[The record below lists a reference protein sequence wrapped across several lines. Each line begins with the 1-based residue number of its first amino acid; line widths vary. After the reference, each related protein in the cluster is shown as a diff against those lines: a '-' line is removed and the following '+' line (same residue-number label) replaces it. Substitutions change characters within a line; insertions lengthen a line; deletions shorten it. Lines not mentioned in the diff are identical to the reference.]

1 MLRITPRPLSP
12 RTTGLSNIASLTGLR
27 FVAAFMIVV
36 LHSYQCFDIPD
47 LRGVLNLGAG
57 VNFFFVLSGF
67 VIAHRYRALK
77 HDEVPMYVVS
87 RLARIYPVHLL
98 SLLAYAAVAAV
109 VFPFQYDLPLH
120 QKALVLLAN
129 LSLTQAHIPTP
140 EFYFSINAVSWSLS
154 CELFFYIVAA
164 FVFTRQLN
172 MRRALGV
179 FMAFF
184 LISLAC
190 YAFTHQS
197 ALSELGTE
205 GQFNLTKVGLVL
217 TWPLTRA
224 HEFFLGVLLQQLH
237 QRCLLRTKRPL
248 LADALGLAVF
258 TISLFGATHL
268 MKSFKLD
275 LVSADFVMTLV
286 CSLGSAFLIWVFSF
300 ELSKAST
307 MLFGNPV
314 MVALGEASFAL
325 YMLHLPVL
333 RLFQRALP
341 GEQPGLAWWVVY
353 VLTCLTLAHVVH
365 TRFEAPCR
373 QLIIRW
379 YQTRRRSQALHH
391 G

>member
-1 MLRITPRPLSP
+1 MLRIAP
-12 RTTGLSNIASLTGLR
+12 RTSAPHAAGLRNIASLTGLR

-36 LHSYQCFDIPD
+36 LHSYQGFDIPD

-67 VIAHRYRALK
+67 VIAHRYQTLK
-77 HDEVPMYVVS
+77 RDEVQMYIVS

-109 VFPFQYDLPLH
+109 VFPFQYDLPLY

-129 LSLTQAHIPTP
+129 LSLTQALVPTP

-172 MRRALGV
+172 LRKALGV
-179 FMAFF
+179 FTAFF
-184 LISLAC
+184 LVSLVC
-190 YAFTHQS
+190 YACAYQS
-197 ALSELGTE
+197 SLSELGTE
-205 GQFNLTKVGLVL
+205 GKFDVTKVGLMV
-217 TWPLTRA
+217 TWPLTKA

-237 QRCLLRTKRPL
+237 RRCLLQTQHPL

-258 TISLFGATHL
+258 VGSLFGATHL
-268 MKSFKLD
+268 MKSFELD
-275 LVSADFVMTLV
+275 LVSAEFVMTLV

-307 MLFGNPV
+307 ALFGSPI

-325 YMLHLPVL
+325 YMLHLPIL
-333 RLFQRALP
+333 RLFQRGLP
-341 GEQPGLAWWVVY
+341 GEQSGLAWWMAY
-353 VLTCLTLAHVVH
+353 LLTCLTLAHVVH

-373 QLIIRW
+373 QRIIRW
-379 YQTRRRSQALHH
+379 YQTRQQPQAFHR

>member
-1 MLRITPRPLSP
+1 MLRITPRPSSP
-12 RTTGLSNIASLTGLR
+12 RTTGVSHIASLTGLR

-67 VIAHRYRALK
+67 VIAHRYQALK
-77 HDEVPMYVVS
+77 RDEVKMYIVS

-98 SLLAYAAVAAV
+98 SLLAYAAAAAA
-109 VFPFQYDLPLH
+109 VFPFQYDLPLYK
-120 QKALVLLAN
+120 KALVLLAN
-129 LSLTQAHIPTP
+129 LSLTQAYIPTP
-140 EFYFSINAVSWSLS
+140 EYYFSINAVSWSLS

-164 FVFTRQLN
+164 FIFTRQLN
-172 MRRALGV
+172 IRKALGV
-179 FMAFF
+179 FSVFL
-184 LISLAC
+184 LISLVC
-190 YAFTHQS
+190 YAYAHQS
-197 ALSELGTE
+197 SLSELGTE
-205 GQFNLTKVGLVL
+205 GKFDITKVGLMV
-217 TWPLTRA
+217 TWPLTKA

-237 QRCLLRTKRPL
+237 QRCLLQTKRPL
-248 LADALGLAVF
+248 LADALSLAVF
-258 TISLFGATHL
+258 TISLFSATHL
-268 MKSFKLD
+268 MKSFELD
-275 LVSADFVMTLV
+275 LVSAEFVMTLV

-307 MLFGNPV
+307 TLFGNPV

-325 YMLHLPVL
+325 YMLHLPIL
-333 RLFQRALP
+333 RLYQRALP
-341 GEQPGLAWWVVY
+341 SEQPGLAWWVAY

-373 QLIIRW
+373 QRIIRW
-379 YQTRRRSQALHH
+379 YQALQQSPAQHR